1 MKLGFAK
8 TFTRTALA
16 SMLAASLALTPMTA
30 QPARADDRANAI
42 AAVTIFTLLLGGM
55 AAAASRDR
63 DRDRDHGDW
72 GGHHGNR
79 AKVLP
84 SQCAMVVL
92 KGQNRARYYRAGCLR
107 NNFAGWRQLPER
119 CFERL
124 DVRNG
129 RDIRAYKGRC
139 LARFGY
145 RDERRADLWD

>member
-1 MKLGFAK
+1 MTLGFAK
-8 TFTRTALA
+8 TLTRTALA
-16 SMLAASLALTPMTA
+16 TTLAASLALTPITA
-30 QPARADDRANAI
+30 QPARADDTADAI
-42 AAVTIFTLLLGGM
+42 AAAAFLTLLLGGI
-55 AAAASRDR
+55 AAVASQDR
-63 DRDRDHGDW
+63 GRGDVDW

-92 KGQNRARYYRAGCLR
+92 KGQKRARYYRAGCLR
-107 NNFAGWRQLPER
+107 NNFSGWRHLPDR

-139 LARFGY
+139 LVRHGY
-145 RDERRADLWD
+145 VDERRADRWD